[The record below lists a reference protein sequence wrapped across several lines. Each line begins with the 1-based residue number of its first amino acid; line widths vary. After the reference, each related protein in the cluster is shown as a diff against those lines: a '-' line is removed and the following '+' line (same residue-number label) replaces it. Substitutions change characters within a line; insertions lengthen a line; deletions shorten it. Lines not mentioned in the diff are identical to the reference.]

1 MDEAVIEL
9 LSRYLDADL
18 GAADT
23 ETLEERLRC
32 DPELAAELTAL
43 QDLHRSLHALAEREE
58 PPPKLDTLMEPLRR
72 AAPEISSARPWIRWL
87 GAAAVAMLGLTVVL
101 EVNRRYSAPS
111 LEKHDQPPARTRAQ
125 EPTERFSLAPL
136 PTSSVPEEEQ
146 LLGASDRLLA
156 SPIPEPELG
165 DLPLLEVIGP
175 LERGEI
181 EAQETLPR
189 SNVPAEEAQPASGK
203 PEDRE
208 KDAAFAD
215 ADVSRPQ
222 PVEGEKK
229 RQSGRRDDV
238 AVGALSQKVGKEA
251 APLPWNDEKKTG
263 SAQLFVF
270 INGETAWQEFTPEV
284 YCPPGR
290 YAVRVEIVAGVVKEA
305 WPLGGAS
312 SSSPS
317 QRLCSGELVLGVEI
331 KDAPDGQ
338 YQAEV
343 VVERLSAN

>member
-1 MDEAVIEL
+1 MDEAVIES
-9 LSRYLDADL
+9 LSRYLDGDL
-18 GAADT
+18 GAADA
-23 ETLEERLRC
+23 EKLEKRLRS
-32 DPELAAELTAL
+32 DPDLAAELAAL
-43 QDLHRSLHALAEREE
+43 QDLRDSLLALAEREE
-58 PPPKLDTLMEPLRR
+58 PPSKLDALMEPLRR
-72 AAPEISSARPWIRWL
+72 AAPERSGQRPWVRWL
-87 GAAAVAMLGLTVVL
+87 AAAAVAMLGLTVVL

-125 EPTERFSLAPL
+125 EPTERFALAPL

-156 SPIPEPELG
+156 SPIPEPDFD
-165 DLPLLEVIGP
+165 DLPPLDVIGP
-175 LERGEI
+175 LEAGEI
-181 EAQETLPR
+181 ETEETLQR
-189 SNVPAEEAQPASGK
+189 SNVPMEDSQPGIGTSK
-203 PEDRE
+203 RRE
-208 KDAAFAD
+208 KDSEFAG
-215 ADVSRPQ
+215 AGASRPQ
-222 PVEGEKK
+222 PPESEKK
-229 RQSGRRDDV
+229 RQPGRREDV
-238 AVGALSQKVGKEA
+238 AVGSLSQKAGKEA

-270 INGETAWQEFTPEV
+270 INGETAWQEFTPQV

-290 YAVRVEIVAGVVKEA
+290 YSVRVEIVAGVVKEA